1 MHCYWQQFLTQ
12 QKLFYYVTLQ
22 LFMTCLS
29 CLVNGPCV
37 SFLCCF
43 SVGVYSYCNCYYCQ
57 QLGGGGFCML
67 CTQTLAVYSL
77 RFMMNTKG
85 ALSFNTCQNA
95 LEEILIF
102 FVYVF
107 LMTSFWWT
115 QQSLS
120 LDWQSSPVVWNSKQ
134 SWESDMSWWHLII
147 NHNFFNTVAF
157 FFFLSFFV
165 CLSFPLLIICSVLV
179 EWNTGLFL

>member
-1 MHCYWQQFLTQ
+1 MVFKGINKITKKVLFMHCYWQQFLTQ

-85 ALSFNTCQNA
+85 ALF
-95 LEEILIF
+95 LIL
-102 FVYVF
+102 VK
-107 LMTSFWWT
+107 MHWKRS
-115 QQSLS
+115 
-120 LDWQSSPVVWNSKQ
+120 
-134 SWESDMSWWHLII
+134 
-147 NHNFFNTVAF
+147 
-157 FFFLSFFV
+157 
-165 CLSFPLLIICSVLV
+165 
-179 EWNTGLFL
+179 